1 MTIQDIVKEA
11 TARMETTLE
20 DARRRFSAIR
30 TGRASVNLLDGIQV
44 ESYGTVMPLNQL
56 ANISAPE
63 AALITVQPWDTSLLG
78 AIERAIQSSDLG
90 ITPSNDGKIIRL
102 PIPPLTEERRKQ
114 LARTVRDT
122 AEEHRTGL
130 RNIRRDANEEVK
142 NCSRKNSS
150 RKTSIRSPWNK
161 SRNRLTLSHTSST
174 TWPKPRKKNS
184 CASDLDPL
192 LSARHRQ
199 QARPGVGFFLLKMII
214 ILSTLE
220 HPIRT
225 RRCSGPWRSSTTNV

>member
-1 MTIQDIVKEA
+1 MTIQDILKEA

-20 DARRRFSAIR
+20 DARRRFSSIR
-30 TGRASVNLLDGIQV
+30 TGRASVSLLDGIQV

-63 AALITVQPWDTSLLG
+63 AALITIQPWDTSLLG

-122 AEEHRTGL
+122 AEEHRAGL

-142 NCSRKNSS
+142 K
-150 RKTSIRSPWNK
+150 
-161 SRNRLTLSHTSST
+161 
-174 TWPKPRKKNS
+174 
-184 CASDLDPL
+184 
-192 LSARHRQ
+192 
-199 QARPGVGFFLLKMII
+199 LLKEKLI
-214 ILSTLE
+214 SEDEHKVALE
-220 HPIRT
+220 QIQKQTDAFTQKLNDLAKAKEEELMR
-225 RRCSGPWRSSTTNV
+225 V

>member
-30 TGRASVNLLDGIQV
+30 TGRASVSLLDGIEV

-142 NCSRKNSS
+142 K
-150 RKTSIRSPWNK
+150 
-161 SRNRLTLSHTSST
+161 
-174 TWPKPRKKNS
+174 
-184 CASDLDPL
+184 
-192 LSARHRQ
+192 
-199 QARPGVGFFLLKMII
+199 LLKEKLI
-214 ILSTLE
+214 SEDEHKVALE
-220 HPIRT
+220 QIQKQTDAFTHKLNDLAKAKEEELMR
-225 RRCSGPWRSSTTNV
+225 V

>member
-1 MTIQDIVKEA
+1 MTIQDILKEA

-63 AALITVQPWDTSLLG
+63 AALITIQPWDTSLLG

-122 AEEHRTGL
+122 AEEHRAGL

-142 NCSRKNSS
+142 K
-150 RKTSIRSPWNK
+150 
-161 SRNRLTLSHTSST
+161 
-174 TWPKPRKKNS
+174 
-184 CASDLDPL
+184 
-192 LSARHRQ
+192 
-199 QARPGVGFFLLKMII
+199 LLKEKLI
-214 ILSTLE
+214 SEDEHKVALE
-220 HPIRT
+220 QIQKQTDAFTQKLNDLAKAKEEELMR
-225 RRCSGPWRSSTTNV
+225 V